1 MIKKTII
8 FSIFLISIISC
19 NANSDGTTSAS
30 SKYKEVPRESKG
42 LTNFTGIWNAKFP
55 NNESSIVI
63 ENGENILYN
72 DFKASSIEDLGND
85 RYKMTI
91 SADKTFSVTLKF
103 KSGTEGTVEDDNLG
117 IGTLTKSKW

>member
-1 MIKKTII
+1 MIKKIAL
-8 FSIFLISIISC
+8 FYLFLFALISC
-19 NANSDGTTSAS
+19 NANSDGSTSAS
-30 SKYKEVPRESKG
+30 AKYKEAPRESKG
-42 LTNFTGIWNAKFP
+42 LTNFTGIWQAKFP

-85 RYKMTI
+85 RYKMSI

-103 KSGTEGTVEDDNLG
+103 KLDTEGTVEDDNLG
-117 IGTLTKSKW
+117 IGTLVKSK

>member
-1 MIKKTII
+1 MIKKIAL
-8 FSIFLISIISC
+8 FYLFLFALISC

-30 SKYKEVPRESKG
+30 SAAVEPPRESKG
-42 LTNFTGIWNAKFP
+42 LTNFIGIWNAKFP

-72 DFKASSIEDLGND
+72 DLKASSIEDLGND
-85 RYKMTI
+85 RYKMSI

-103 KSGTEGTVEDDNLG
+103 KSDTEGTVEDDNLG
-117 IGTLTKSKW
+117 IGTLSKSE

>member
-30 SKYKEVPRESKG
+30 AKYKEAPRESKG
-42 LTNFTGIWNAKFP
+42 LTNFLGIWQAKFP
-55 NNESSIVI
+55 NKESSIIV
-63 ENGENILYN
+63 ESEENILYN
-72 DFKASSIEDLGND
+72 DLKASSVEDLGND

-91 SADKTFSVTLKF
+91 SSDKPFSATLKF
-103 KSGTEGTVEDDNLG
+103 KSNTEGTIEDDNLG
-117 IGTLTKSKW
+117 IGTLTKND